1 MNVIRHQVAFLDLA
15 LLPSRQ
21 IVKHLTQLPLYLP
34 E

>member
-1 MNVIRHQVAFLDLA
+1 MDVIRHQVAFFDPA

-21 IVKHLTQLPLYLP
+21 IVKHLSQLPLYLP